1 MAKRGRRAAAF
12 SVESLRDEVD
22 QEVAQQ
28 QIGQKI
34 EADVAKL
41 DLRFPEGLPEN
52 VVLWALLL
60 KFGLAV
66 VSSVA
71 GIIKDLSVLPSNSR
85 LQVFRIIYPT
95 ISDDDGAILF
105 SCMRRISVLRG
116 HCVLRVV
123 TVCYSLLLYV
133 TRCWDVLLCLRSC
146 YCLLKPVSLR
156 YRVLLVTVWLYFV
169 MVLRRVT
176 RNNLLLACT

>member
-105 SCMRRISVLRG
+105 NCMRRISEDKLPTPCQGDKV
-116 HCVLRVV
+116 CVLSPPKDRCFTCNFHLVAYNSPV
-123 TVCYSLLLYV
+123 KVEYFDSLGTFPAV
-133 TRCWDVLLCLRSC
+133 
-146 YCLLKPVSLR
+146 KVSFKCNR
-156 YRVLLVTVWLYFV
+156 
-169 MVLRRVT
+169 
-176 RNNLLLACT
+176 